1 MKLLLSAACLA
12 ALSACAPEPSDIKVI
27 VGGRLVDASGKVA
40 FEHAVVVIDGPTVR
54 AVGRQADIPIPAAS
68 SRVSGAGKTIA
79 PQKGSDSIEPGKPA
93 NLVLISDGRVER
105 AMQNGEWLD
114 LK

>member
-1 MKLLLSAACLA
+1 MKLRLSIACFA

-27 VGGRLVDASGKVA
+27 VGGRLVDARGKVA

-68 SRVSGAGKTIA
+68 SRVSGAGKIIA
-79 PQKGSDSIEPGKPA
+79 PREGSGSIEPGKPA
-93 NLVLISDGRVER
+93 NLVLIGNGRVER
-105 AMQNGEWLD
+105 AMENGEWMD